1 MKVSRLLKNEARL
14 TSEELKGFEKGDL
27 ITGNDVNP
35 EELKR
40 WTGEGCREKA
50 LEELKKFNSSY
61 YMGEQLTDVIEYAI
75 ETYEADEDGDFL
87 EGSDYDFAEPV
98 TQVYFLKTYDYNEV
112 VFTDGLTAKFYGNV
126 NSGFFEGVNLCES
139 GAVEKVKAVLEKMQK
154 SGELE
159 KFDNLYSSDT
169 QPARK
174 LFSWENDPEAELTLL
189 LEYK

>member
-14 TSEELKGFEKGDL
+14 TREELKGFEKGYL
-27 ITGNDVNP
+27 ITGNDANP

-61 YMGEQLTDVIEYAI
+61 YMGEQLTDITEYAV

-87 EGSDYDFAEPV
+87 DGSDYDIAEPV
-98 TQVYFLKTYDYNEV
+98 TQVYFLNTSDYNEV
-112 VFTDGLTAKFYGNV
+112 AFTDGLTAKFYGCGS
-126 NSGFFEGVNLCES
+126 SGFFEGVDLCES
-139 GAVEKVKAVLEKMQK
+139 GAVEKVKAVLENLQK

-159 KFDNLYSSDT
+159 EFDNLYSSDT
-169 QPARK
+169 QPARN
-174 LFSWENDPEAELTLL
+174 LFSWENEPEAEFTLIF
-189 LEYK
+189 EYK

>member
-1 MKVSRLLKNEARL
+1 MKVSRLLKSEARL
-14 TSEELKGFEKGDL
+14 TKEELKGFEKGDL

-50 LEELKKFNSSY
+50 LEELKKINSSY
-61 YMGEQLTDVIEYAI
+61 YMGEQLADVTEYAV

-87 EGSDYDFAEPV
+87 DGSDYDFAEPV
-98 TQVYFLKTYDYNEV
+98 TQVYFLKTSDYNEI
-112 VFTDGLTAKFYGNV
+112 VFTDGLTAKFYGSG
-126 NSGFFEGVNLCES
+126 NSGFFEGVDLCES
-139 GAVEKVKAVLEKMQK
+139 NAVEKVKAALENLQK

-169 QPARK
+169 QPARN
-174 LFSWENDPEAELTLL
+174 LFSLENEPEEKLTLIF
-189 LEYK
+189 EYK

>member
-1 MKVSRLLKNEARL
+1 MKVSRLLKSEARL
-14 TSEELKGFEKGDL
+14 TKEELKGFEKGNL

-50 LEELKKFNSSY
+50 MEELKKFNSSY
-61 YMGEQLTDVIEYAI
+61 YMGEQLADTTEYAV

-87 EGSDYDFAEPV
+87 EGSDYDIAEPV
-98 TQVYFLKTYDYNEV
+98 TQVYFLNTSDYKEV
-112 VFTDGLTAKFYGNV
+112 VFTDGLTAKFYGTGK
-126 NSGFFEGVNLCES
+126 SGFFEGVDLCES
-139 GAVEKVKAVLEKMQK
+139 GAVEKVKAVLEDLQK

-169 QPARK
+169 QPARN
-174 LFSWENDPEAELTLL
+174 LFSCENDTEVELTLIF
-189 LEYK
+189 EYK

>member
-1 MKVSRLLKNEARL
+1 MNVSRLLKSEARL

-61 YMGEQLTDVIEYAI
+61 YMGEQFVDVTEYAV
-75 ETYEADEDGDFL
+75 ETYEADESGEFL
-87 EGSDYDFAEPV
+87 DGSDYDIAGPV
-98 TQVYFLKTYDYNEV
+98 TQVYFLETSDYKEV
-112 VFTDGLTAKFYGNV
+112 VFTDGLTAKFYGCG
-126 NSGFFEGVNLCES
+126 NSGFFEGVDLCEA
-139 GAVEKVKAVLEKMQK
+139 GAVEKVKAALENLQK

-159 KFDNLYSSDT
+159 NFESMYSRDT
-169 QPARK
+169 QPAK
-174 LFSWENDPEAELTLL
+174 PFFSCKNDPEAELTLIF
-189 LEYK
+189 EYK

>member
-1 MKVSRLLKNEARL
+1 MKVSRLLKSEARF
-14 TSEELKGFEKGDL
+14 TKEELKGFEKGDL

-61 YMGEQLTDVIEYAI
+61 YMGETLTDVTEYAV

-87 EGSDYDFAEPV
+87 DGSDYDIAGPV
-98 TQVYFLKTYDYNEV
+98 TQVYFLKTSDYSEI
-112 VFTDGLTAKFYGNV
+112 VFTDGLTSKFYGSG
-126 NSGFFEGVNLCES
+126 NSGFFEGVDLCES
-139 GAVEKVKAVLEKMQK
+139 GAVEKVKAVLENLQK

-159 KFDNLYSSDT
+159 KFDNLCSSDT
-169 QPARK
+169 QPAK
-174 LFSWENDPEAELTLL
+174 NLFSWENEPEAELTLIF
-189 LEYK
+189 EYK

>member
-14 TSEELKGFEKGDL
+14 TKEELKGFEKGDL

-61 YMGEQLTDVIEYAI
+61 YMEEQLTDVTEYAV

-98 TQVYFLKTYDYNEV
+98 TQVYFLNTSDYNEI
-112 VFTDGLTAKFYGNV
+112 VFTDGLTAKFYGSG
-126 NSGFFEGVNLCES
+126 NSGFFEGVDLCES
-139 GAVEKVKAVLEKMQK
+139 GVVEKVKAVLENLQK

-159 KFDNLYSSDT
+159 NFDNLYSSDT
-169 QPARK
+169 QTARN
-174 LFSWENDPEAELTLL
+174 LFSCENEPEAELTLIF
-189 LEYK
+189 EYK

>member
-1 MKVSRLLKNEARL
+1 MKVSRLLKSEARL
-14 TSEELKGFEKGDL
+14 TKEELKGFEKGDL

-61 YMGEQLTDVIEYAI
+61 YMEEQLTDVTEYAV

-98 TQVYFLKTYDYNEV
+98 TQVYFLNTSDYNEI
-112 VFTDGLTAKFYGNV
+112 VFTDGLTAKFYGSG
-126 NSGFFEGVNLCES
+126 NSGFFEGVDLCES
-139 GAVEKVKAVLEKMQK
+139 GVVEKVKAVLENLQK

-159 KFDNLYSSDT
+159 NFDNLYSSDT
-169 QPARK
+169 QTARN
-174 LFSWENDPEAELTLL
+174 LFSCENEPEAELTLIF
-189 LEYK
+189 EYK